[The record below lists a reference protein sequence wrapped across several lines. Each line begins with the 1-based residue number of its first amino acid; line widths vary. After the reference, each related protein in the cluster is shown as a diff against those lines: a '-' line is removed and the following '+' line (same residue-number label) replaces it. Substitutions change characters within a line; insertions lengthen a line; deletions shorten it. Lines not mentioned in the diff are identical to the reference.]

1 MRVHA
6 WGVDNPEKAV
16 WFFIADG
23 AEGYVVRYEVRPQ
36 PFKIVF
42 YGPIDH
48 DLAEGIVL
56 GWTGE
61 VEGAGL
67 KVGWAFYTAEIDE
80 DVFVAA
86 LDAVKQWGNAD
97 LLDAVL
103 YKLFDGDVV
112 QINEPRN
119 SSVVIKR

>member
-6 WGVDNPEKAV
+6 WGADNPEKAV
-16 WFFIADG
+16 WFFIAEG

-36 PFKIVF
+36 PFKALF
-42 YGPIDH
+42 YGPIDS

-61 VEGAGL
+61 VEQAGL
-67 KVGWAFYTAEIDE
+67 KVGWAFYTIEIDE

-86 LDAVKQWGNAD
+86 LDAVKQWGNAE
-97 LLDAVL
+97 LLDDVL
-103 YKLFDGDVV
+103 YALFDGDVV

-119 SSVVIKR
+119 S